1 MLLNKPL
8 ATADSQPATGLG
20 RSSEGARGSGRGQ
33 GSGGGKA
40 TTIFGSFDEP
50 TPPYRIPQ
58 LSEPCQPP
66 PPPLLASLPP
76 PHHTPSL
83 HLSPHTNSSGQHT
96 FCCAGMSDRQSK
108 ALDGVQECQQAIYGS
123 HTSHPVQMP
132 TSLLAAPHC
141 ATLRITGAP
150 ILPPPPH
157 CPARTHSLTR
167 TPL

>member
-8 ATADSQPATGLG
+8 TAADSQPAAGLG

-40 TTIFGSFDEP
+40 TAIFGSFDEP

-58 LSEPCQPP
+58 PSEPCQPP

-83 HLSPHTNSSGQHT
+83 HLSPHTNSSGQNT
-96 FCCAGMSDRQSK
+96 LCCAGMLGRQST
-108 ALDGVQECQQAIYGS
+108 ALDGVQECQQAIHGS
-123 HTSHPVQMP
+123 HTSHLVRMP
-132 TSLLAAPHC
+132 TSLRYAAYHWSTHTAASSPLLSAYTLPHV
-141 ATLRITGAP
+141 
-150 ILPPPPH
+150 
-157 CPARTHSLTR
+157 HSTIV
-167 TPL
+167 